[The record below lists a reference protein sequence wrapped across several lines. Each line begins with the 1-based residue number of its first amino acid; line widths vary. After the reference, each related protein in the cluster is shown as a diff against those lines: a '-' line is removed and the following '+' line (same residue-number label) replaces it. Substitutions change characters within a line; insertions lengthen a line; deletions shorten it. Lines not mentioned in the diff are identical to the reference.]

1 METADLR
8 RHIAT
13 PLMLQ
18 FRQAL
23 CAVNE
28 AILAFPQSEW
38 CSGQRKG
45 NQPVRQAGHL
55 LLAAEQYLGGHKARV
70 GKRFGVP
77 VESFKA
83 DFAAADCPAAEAS
96 VPWIKEVEQIAM
108 DHIERAVT
116 LSITGASKKHPPLNR
131 PTYVLRHT
139 VVHLTILRQ
148 ELKRR
153 GIKLPKY

>member
-1 METADLR
+1 MEEADLR
-8 RHIAT
+8 RHIAD
-13 PLMLQ
+13 PLKRE
-18 FRQAL
+18 FRIAL
-23 CAVNE
+23 SAARE
-28 AILAFPQSEW
+28 TILAFPQSEW

-45 NQPVRQAGHL
+45 DQPVRQAGHL

-70 GKRFGVP
+70 GERFGVP

-83 DFAAADCPAAEAS
+83 DFAAADCPPAEAF

-108 DHIERAVT
+108 DHIDRAVT
-116 LSITGASKKHPPLNR
+116 LSINGAPKKHPPLNR

-153 GIKLPKY
+153 GIKLPEY